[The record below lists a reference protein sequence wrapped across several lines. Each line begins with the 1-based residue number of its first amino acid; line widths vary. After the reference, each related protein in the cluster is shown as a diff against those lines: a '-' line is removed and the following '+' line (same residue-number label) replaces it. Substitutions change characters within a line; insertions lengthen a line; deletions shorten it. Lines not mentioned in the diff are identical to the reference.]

1 MGWVAGSLARV
12 LSLVGNRALLW
23 SISSWPNFESLNLEI
38 FPFPLDFPSYCG
50 ISFQSI
56 HLWCSEFFDACFSV
70 SLFISN
76 FINLCLFS
84 CSFGGLRQRTVNLVH
99 LLKKVDRSSC
109 FIQHLHLPCLLLL
122 LPLVTDRGWHKM
134 SSPFLFL
141 VLCVTLL
148 WQTLLLPTP
157 QALLFVS

>member
-1 MGWVAGSLARV
+1 MEFFESTVEFFCESIWSWDLFTQKDFYYYLISLFIMGFFG
-12 LSLVGNRALLW
+12 LL
-23 SISSWPNFESLNLEI
+23 ISSWPNFESLNLEI

-99 LLKKVDRSSC
+99 LLKKVDLRFSVS
-109 FIQHLHLPCLLLL
+109 L
-122 LPLVTDRGWHKM
+122 
-134 SSPFLFL
+134 FLFR
-141 VLCVTLL
+141 
-148 WQTLLLPTP
+148 
-157 QALLFVS
+157 